1 MSAPRL
7 TAVVLNLDGRD
18 LLERM
23 LPTLAAQD
31 FDGAR
36 YVLLDD
42 GSADGSP
49 EWAADAFGRLEVVRN
64 PENLGVTRAFNR
76 AVELAAG
83 TEYLALLN
91 NDLELAPDYLSRLVA
106 VLDAHPRAAAVIGKM
121 RSARDPGRLDGAGD
135 ALQWSSA
142 ASRRGY
148 GEPDDGRYDEP
159 GEVFS
164 ACGGAAVYRM
174 AAFEDVGLFDG
185 DFVAY
190 LEDVDWGFRARLRG
204 WTARYEPRAEVLHV
218 GGATT
223 SRDAR
228 FYGRLQRRNQ
238 LLLVLKDYPARA
250 LAGHAPA
257 VAGHHAAWLV
267 ASARDGMLG
276 EHVRALGEVARMLP
290 ATWRKRRAI
299 QAGRRVPVAALDA
312 AMSPEPWAGDTLG
325 ERARSLAAAAA
336 PLLRRPR

>member
-1 MSAPRL
+1 MTRL
-7 TAVVLNLDGRD
+7 TAVVLNLDGRE

-31 FDGAR
+31 VAGAR
-36 YVLLDD
+36 FVLLDD
-42 GSADGSP
+42 GSTDGSP
-49 EWAADAFGRLEVVRN
+49 EWAAAAFEWLEVVRN
-64 PENLGVTRAFNR
+64 PQNLGVARSFNR

-83 TEYLALLN
+83 SDYLALLN
-91 NDLELAPDYLSRLVA
+91 NDLELAPDYLARLVA
-106 VLDAHPRAAAVIGKM
+106 VLEADPGAAAAIGKM
-121 RSARDPGRLDGAGD
+121 RSARDPSRLDGAGD

-148 GEPDDGRYDEP
+148 GEPDDGRYDTP

-174 AAFEDVGLFDG
+174 AAFEDVGPFDG

-190 LEDVDWGFRARLRG
+190 LEDIDWGFRARLRG
-204 WTARYEPRAEVLHV
+204 WTARYEPGAEVLHV

-223 SRDAR
+223 GRDAR

-238 LLLVLKDYPARA
+238 LLLVLTNYPSRA
-250 LAGHAPA
+250 LALHAPA
-257 VAGHHAAWLV
+257 ILGHHVAWLA

-276 EHVRALGEVARMLP
+276 EHARALGEAALMLP

-299 QAGRRVPVAALDA
+299 QAGRRVPVGAIDA
-312 AMSPEPWAGDTLG
+312 AMSPEPWAGATLG
-325 ERARSLAAAAA
+325 ERARGLARAAA
-336 PLLRRPR
+336 PLLGRPR

>member
-1 MSAPRL
+1 
-7 TAVVLNLDGRD
+7 
-18 LLERM
+18 
-23 LPTLAAQD
+23 
-31 FDGAR
+31 
-36 YVLLDD
+36 
-42 GSADGSP
+42 
-49 EWAADAFGRLEVVRN
+49 
-64 PENLGVTRAFNR
+64 
-76 AVELAAG
+76 
-83 TEYLALLN
+83 
-91 NDLELAPDYLSRLVA
+91 
-106 VLDAHPRAAAVIGKM
+106 M

-223 SRDAR
+223 SRNAR

-290 ATWRKRRAI
+290 ATLA
-299 QAGRRVPVAALDA
+299 QAPGDPGGPAGAGRGARRGD
-312 AMSPEPWAGDTLG
+312 EPGAVGGRTLG
-325 ERARSLAAAAA
+325 ERARWLAAAAA
-336 PLLRRPR
+336 PLVRRPR